1 MHAHII
7 GSVLPLARSDVLC
20 NALLRNIHKIG
31 KCGRATVLQTNA
43 ACGLTVSRGSNFSY
57 CLTIKTIWTIG
68 KLLVSIAHRHEFYP
82 TRPSRHA
89 HSAKRCHDAALPSP
103 GCHRIPFVLVKRQI
117 RDETMPG
124 LRWPGLL
131 VCRTW
136 NSYSICTSIYPVV
149 TPTFLRRLSRAV
161 CAFPGASCGYSP
173 PLQSLL
179 CTLNIASTD
188 MLPSSF
194 CAQLLSLCFLMS
206 VFQMDIAFSYSVQ
219 VFLLYSMFEPPSRS
233 FHRR

>member
-1 MHAHII
+1 MRTAHH
-7 GSVLPLARSDVLC
+7 SSKKCLRRNRLARGHAQYPTFHTVILSRPYLSSSKSSD
-20 NALLRNIHKIG
+20 LL
-31 KCGRATVLQTNA
+31 
-43 ACGLTVSRGSNFSY
+43 
-57 CLTIKTIWTIG
+57 
-68 KLLVSIAHRHEFYP
+68 AHRNKFYP

-188 MLPSSF
+188 MLPSLF
-194 CAQLLSLCFLMS
+194 CAQLLPLCRRMFA
-206 VFQMDIAFSYSVQ
+206 FQMDIAFPYSVQ
-219 VFLLYSMFEPPSRS
+219 VSLLYSMFEPPSLS
-233 FHRR
+233 LNHCCAAFTNFLD